1 MTDATAANNV
11 PPLGGRGLPLGNCRR
26 VMNSVV
32 IGLATAAAVFV
43 LVATVT
49 AVAAWIINTALATNP
64 YMRVQASIKSG
75 APLGK
80 YGLTLT
86 SAPSGSTLPPMLQM

>member
-1 MTDATAANNV
+1 MRSWSPSRQLST
-11 PPLGGRGLPLGNCRR
+11 GYEQCRDR
-26 VMNSVV
+26 
-32 IGLATAAAVFV
+32 LATVAAVCV

-49 AVAAWIINTALATNP
+49 VVAAWIINTALATNP
-64 YMRVQASIKSG
+64 YMRAQASIKSG
-75 APLGK
+75 ALTLGK